1 MCNLLF
7 LKKQRAIVVDNIM
20 LKKTLKQFITAIKEV
35 VFPSKCL
42 SCKTVSPGTA
52 SQNKK
57 KITFETLMEPHLCR
71 NCISKLTQVTSPIC
85 SCCGMMFKERV
96 SDDHLCGNCIKKKP
110 VLRIARSFGVYDQ
123 TLLDIIRA
131 YKFRNKLQ
139 LAKPLGTILYN
150 LYKNNYWDST
160 KDRWHHNS
168 PDLIIPVPLHKSR
181 FRKRKFNQAWLL
193 IKNWDTQKTN
203 CKILSR
209 KRSTKPQTGL
219 DKKTRKKN
227 IQGAFYVNTT
237 EKVKGKKIL
246 IIDDV
251 YTTGATANECAKEL
265 LKNGAQHVDVL
276 TIARTQ
282 AV

>member
-1 MCNLLF
+1 
-7 LKKQRAIVVDNIM
+7 M
-20 LKKTLKQFITAIKEV
+20 LKKILKQFITAIKEV
-35 VFPSKCL
+35 IFPSKCL
-42 SCKTVSPGTA
+42 SCKAVFPGTA

-57 KITFETLMEPHLCR
+57 KTTFETLMVFHLCKS
-71 NCISKLTQVTSPIC
+71 CISKLTLVTSPIC
-85 SCCGMMFKERV
+85 SCCGMMFRERV
-96 SDDHLCGNCIKKKP
+96 SEDHLCGNCIKKKP
-110 VLRIARSFGVYDQ
+110 ALRIARSFGVYDQ
-123 TLLDIIRA
+123 TLLDIIKA

-139 LAKPLGTILYN
+139 LANPLGAIIYD
-150 LYKNNYWDST
+150 LYKSNYWDYT
-160 KDRWHHNS
+160 KNKWCQNS
-168 PDLIIPVPLHKSR
+168 PDLILPVPLHKRR

-193 IKNWDTQKTN
+193 IKNWHSDKTD
-203 CKILSR
+203 CGILLR
-209 KRSTKPQTGL
+209 QRATKPQTGL

-227 IQGAFYVNTT
+227 IKGAFSVSSA

-265 LKNGAQHVDVL
+265 LKNGARHVDLL